1 MNVTFL
7 SLITRFGS
15 RTSRISLG
23 IFLAAGSVLS
33 VLAQTFRSTEAVR
46 LSREPVLFV
55 DDSSVASMV
64 GLVRTIHPAKTHPA
78 PVVEPERPWEEVR
91 VYTYGSVMRDPA
103 TGGFRLWYMAHSRVL
118 YATSADGIS
127 WNKPSLGV
135 QDYEGSKA
143 NNIVFL
149 NLHSPSVIEDRAT
162 ADPAKRLRM
171 IGNVGGKYYGAYS
184 ADGIRWY
191 GRTEQPLFLG
201 TDTNTLTQDPRTG
214 EFMAFF
220 KKKSN
225 DVPGRVVWLTR
236 SRDFVTWSEPKL
248 VFHADEEDNR
258 WAKGPGQGT
267 EVYNMS
273 VVPHA
278 TGFLGFPTIFRVM
291 ERLSAEV
298 KLGNGQSRFNGPI
311 DVQLATSTDGE
322 HWARTTPRVNVVPR
336 GVPGSFDGG
345 AILGVTST
353 VVDSAEETWMLYTAI
368 NTGHGGPIPP
378 KRLTLGRAT
387 WRLHGFASLDA
398 GPTGGQ
404 VLTRPLLI
412 SGGKLLINADA
423 SRGRLRMA
431 LMEVDGGEVPGFGL
445 GDFEVLQTNATKAEA
460 RWKTGRDI
468 PTDRPFRVVIELSN
482 SRLYSLT
489 GTAGL

>member
-1 MNVTFL
+1 
-7 SLITRFGS
+7 
-15 RTSRISLG
+15 
-23 IFLAAGSVLS
+23 
-33 VLAQTFRSTEAVR
+33 
-46 LSREPVLFV
+46 LFV
-55 DDSSVASMV
+55 DDSAIASMS
-64 GLVRTIHPAKTHPA
+64 GLVRTIHPAKTHPV
-78 PVVEPERPWEEVR
+78 PVVEPEQPWEGVR

-118 YATSADGIS
+118 YATSAEGIS
-127 WNKPSLGV
+127 WNKPALGV

-149 NLHSPSVIEDRAT
+149 DLHSPSVVEDRFT
-162 ADPAKRLRM
+162 SDPAKRLRM
-171 IGNVGGKYYGAYS
+171 MGNVGGKYFGAYS
-184 ADGIRWY
+184 ADGIHWQ
-191 GRTEQPLFLG
+191 GRNAQPLFLG
-201 TDTNTLTQDPRTG
+201 NDTNTLTQDPQTG

-225 DVPGRVVWLTR
+225 DAPGRVVWLTR
-236 SRDFVTWSEPKL
+236 SRDFVKWSEPKL

-258 WAKGPGQGT
+258 WAKGPAQGT

-291 ERLSAEV
+291 ERLPAQV
-298 KLGNGQSRFNGPI
+298 KLGNAQSRYNGPI
-311 DVQLATSTDGE
+311 DVQLVTSTDGE

-336 GVPGSFDGG
+336 GVPGAFDGG

-368 NTGHGGPIPP
+368 NTSHGGPIPP
-378 KRLTLGRAT
+378 KRLTIGRAT

-404 VLTRPLLI
+404 VVTQPLLI

-431 LMEVDGGEVPGFGL
+431 LMEVDGREVPGFGL
-445 GDFEVLQTNATKAEA
+445 GDFDVLQTNATRAEA

-468 PTDRPFRVVIELSN
+468 PADRPIRVVIELSN
-482 SRLYSLT
+482 TRLYSLAA
-489 GTAGL
+489 TAGL